1 MSEGEE
7 RLRSAAK
14 AVSEIMLDGKF
25 RLSLAE
31 SFTGGAVSAALVGIA
46 GTSGFLLE
54 SAVCYSNEA
63 KCLRLGVKKETLAS
77 YGAVSPEVAEEMVK
91 GLLTSSMRP
100 DFAAATTGNAGPGVR
115 RKIFGGR
122 MLRRRRS
129 VGRPYR
135 CKTSA
140 IIGFQGKQYYCGCGG
155 SFISAFG
162 NRKKTKGFII
172 MEKKNKGKK
181 TSVIDSNMSK
191 EDKAKA
197 LEDAIAQIEK
207 TFGKGSIM
215 KMTDSKVDKVEVISS
230 QDACP

>member
-77 YGAVSPEVAEEMVK
+77 YGAVFAR
-91 GLLTSSMRP
+91 SSRRNGQRLAY
-100 DFAAATTGNAGPGVR
+100 FLYAAGFCRGH
-115 RKIFGGR
+115 
-122 MLRRRRS
+122 
-129 VGRPYR
+129 YR
-135 CKTSA
+135 
-140 IIGFQGKQYYCGCGG
+140 
-155 SFISAFG
+155 
-162 NRKKTKGFII
+162 
-172 MEKKNKGKK
+172 
-181 TSVIDSNMSK
+181 
-191 EDKAKA
+191 
-197 LEDAIAQIEK
+197 
-207 TFGKGSIM
+207 
-215 KMTDSKVDKVEVISS
+215 
-230 QDACP
+230 

>member
-91 GLLTSSMRP
+91 GLLTSPMRP
-100 DFAAATTGNAGPGVR
+100 DFAAATTGNAGPGVEE
-115 RKIFGGR
+115 KSSAGECYVAAGASDGR
-122 MLRRRRS
+122 IAVKRLQLLDSRENNITAGAAEALYLLLEI
-129 VGRPYR
+129 V
-135 CKTSA
+135 K
-140 IIGFQGKQYYCGCGG
+140 KQRG
-155 SFISAFG
+155 
-162 NRKKTKGFII
+162 
-172 MEKKNKGKK
+172 
-181 TSVIDSNMSK
+181 
-191 EDKAKA
+191 
-197 LEDAIAQIEK
+197 L
-207 TFGKGSIM
+207 
-215 KMTDSKVDKVEVISS
+215 
-230 QDACP
+230 